1 MNFRA
6 TTSMFLSAMLLLL
19 LQVAGISNAFS
30 QEQPKL
36 SIGDKAPAFKYGNLL
51 KGTPIKNYEKGRLY
65 IFEFWATWCGPCIAS
80 MPHLS
85 VFAKEHKQDV
95 TVTAVN
101 IWEKTG
107 DKPYESSWPKVAK
120 FVKGMGDKMGFNVVT
135 DSKDEQMANNW
146 MKAAGQGGIPCSFL
160 VKDGIIMWIGH
171 PVEIDSVVG
180 LVMSPDYDVQAAR
193 QKFQQKE
200 AAADSAM
207 GPFMTIMESWD
218 KAVKANQFE
227 QALKILND
235 AMGKDT
241 TMDKSLGFFKFQ
253 TMIEHFNEDSA
264 MAFVC
269 EWQKGTP
276 GYIGSTAA
284 VIAQKKGLKND
295 TYLYAMG
302 LIKDKL
308 TNPNEPA
315 NIYLQLTA
323 DLYANMGDY
332 KNAVNYQQQAV
343 DAGKQYLKE
352 GKFAGFILED
362 TVKEMEAKLAEFKKQ
377 LK

>member
-6 TTSMFLSAMLLLL
+6 KTIMIVSVLLTLI
-19 LQVAGISNAFS
+19 LQVGSISKGFS
-30 QEQPKL
+30 QEKPSL
-36 SIGDKAPAFKYGNLL
+36 SIGDKAPAFKYGSWL

-65 IFEFWATWCGPCIAS
+65 IFEFWATWCAPCIGS

-85 VFAKEHKQDV
+85 EFAKQHKQDV

-120 FVKGMGDKMGFNVVT
+120 FVKGMGDKMAFNVVT
-135 DSKDEQMANNW
+135 DSKDEQMGNRW
-146 MKAAGQGGIPCSFL
+146 MKAAGQSGIPCSFMI
-160 VKDGIIMWIGH
+160 KDGIIMWIGH
-171 PVEIDSVVG
+171 PIEIDSVVG

-193 QKFQQKE
+193 EKFQHKE

-207 GPFMTIMESWD
+207 APFMAVMQSWD
-218 KAVKANQFE
+218 KAIKANQFE
-227 QALKILND
+227 QALEVIND

-241 TMDKSLGFFKFQ
+241 MMDKSLGFFKFQ

-264 MAFVC
+264 MAFAR
-269 EWQKGTP
+269 EWQKGKP

-284 VIAQKKGLKND
+284 VIAQKKGLKRE
-295 TYLYAMG
+295 TYLFAMD
-302 LIKDKL
+302 LIKEKL
-308 TNPNEPA
+308 ANPNEPA

-323 DLYANMGDY
+323 DLYANMDDY
-332 KNAVNYQQQAV
+332 KNAVIYQQQAV

-352 GKFAGFILED
+352 GKFTGFILED
-362 TVKEMEAKLAEFKKQ
+362 TVKEMETKLAEFKKH